1 MMSMRSV
8 AAVLAVAALCACSGK
23 LFEGKKIDYRSAGKV
38 KSLQVPEDLSAP
50 PSSDRYK
57 IPEAKSGSA
66 TFSEYREGHAEPAAD
81 AALLPKRSGLRIE
94 RAGSQRWLVAESEPE
109 TLWPVIREFWQDT
122 GFLIDKESPEAGIME
137 TDWAE
142 NRAKIP
148 QGIIRR
154 TLGRLFENLYSY
166 PERDKFRTRLERNE
180 EAGVT
185 EIYVSHRGM
194 YQVVVGEN
202 RAEKLRWQVRPVE
215 PELEAEM
222 LARLM
227 LRLGA
232 EQKQARPPAPEA
244 EKPGARIEKS
254 GQVGETLLMSE
265 SFDRAW
271 RRVGLALDR
280 VGFTVEDR
288 DRSKGLF
295 FVRYVDLDAKEAE
308 KTRGFW
314 SKLFGGKKKDDAVDN
329 EQYRINV
336 SEAEQ
341 GSAVTVLDKQG
352 VRAATPTAVK
362 ILALLQQELK

>member
-8 AAVLAVAALCACSGK
+8 AAVLAVAALCACSG
-23 LFEGKKIDYRSAGKV
+23 FQGKKIDYRSAGKV
-38 KSLQVPEDLSAP
+38 KSLKVPEDLSAP

-66 TFSEYREGHAEPAAD
+66 TFSEYREGHAEPTAD
-81 AALLPKRSGLRIE
+81 TALLPKRGGLRIE
-94 RAGSQRWLVAESEPE
+94 RAGSQRWLVAQAQPE

-122 GFLIDKESPEAGIME
+122 GFLIDKELPEAGIME

-148 QGIIRR
+148 EGIIRR
-154 TLGRLFENLYSY
+154 TVGRLFENLYSY

-185 EIYVSHRGM
+185 EIYISHRGM
-194 YQVVVGEN
+194 YQVVVAEN

-227 LRLGA
+227 QRLGA
-232 EQKQARPPAPEA
+232 DEKQVRASEPVSDQPR
-244 EKPGARIEKS
+244 ARIDNV
-254 GQVGETLLMSE
+254 GQVGERLWMSE

-288 DRSKGLF
+288 DRSQGVF
-295 FVRYVDLDAKEAE
+295 YVRYVDLDAKEAE
-308 KTRGFW
+308 KSRGFW
-314 SKLFGGKKKDDAVDN
+314 SKLFSGKKKNETVDN

-336 SEAEQ
+336 AEAEQ
-341 GSAVTVLDKQG
+341 GSAITVLDKQG
-352 VRAATPTAVK
+352 SPAATPTAAK